1 MVGSTGR
8 AGRSGP
14 RPPSL
19 PVRSGRYCPCVGK
32 FKSKLPSPP
41 RHVNP
46 KISPVVRIL
55 PAPWGLPGGNWWLPL
70 SHRVVGA
77 PEPPSVTSVSGQE
90 TTSSICDH
98 GGGVPRRVRGAVQK
112 SSPPPLRPRA
122 PFNNPPGPPC
132 AAGVAPGGPRHP
144 WPCLPQAQFRVV
156 ANYCDP
162 NLAHR
167 RSAVGPVRPYRLH
180 DGALAKVH
188 MRDK

>member
-1 MVGSTGR
+1 MLRESDR
-8 AGRSGP
+8 NYAGASAKIISSILTEMAGLFP
-14 RPPSL
+14 A
-19 PVRSGRYCPCVGK
+19 
-32 FKSKLPSPP
+32 

-132 AAGVAPGGPRHP
+132 AAGVAPSGPGHP
-144 WPCLPQAQFRVV
+144 WPCPPQAQ
-156 ANYCDP
+156 
-162 NLAHR
+162 LL
-167 RSAVGPVRPYRLH
+167 RSKP
-180 DGALAKVH
+180 GASAKRGRARTTVPTA
-188 MRDK
+188 

>member
-1 MVGSTGR
+1 M
-8 AGRSGP
+8 
-14 RPPSL
+14 
-19 PVRSGRYCPCVGK
+19 
-32 FKSKLPSPP
+32 P

-112 SSPPPLRPRA
+112 SSPPPLRPA
-122 PFNNPPGPPC
+122 PGSITPRGRLVRRVLLQAAPGTPGPARRKP
-132 AAGVAPGGPRHP
+132 
-144 WPCLPQAQFRVV
+144 
-156 ANYCDP
+156 NYCDP

-167 RSAVGPVRPYRLH
+167 RSVVEPDERCKRFWGQTDLTKHLRCHCEPRAC
-180 DGALAKVH
+180 ALRSCEWRWACSKKQCRFYNH
-188 MRDK
+188 GEA

>member
-1 MVGSTGR
+1 MSVGLVTVTTGF
-8 AGRSGP
+8 
-14 RPPSL
+14 L
-19 PVRSGRYCPCVGK
+19 TVT
-32 FKSKLPSPP
+32 

-132 AAGVAPGGPRHP
+132 AAGGSPGGPRHP
-144 WPCLPQAQFRVV
+144 WPCPPQPQ
-156 ANYCDP
+156 
-162 NLAHR
+162 LL
-167 RSAVGPVRPYRLH
+167 RSKPGASAKRGRAGRAVQTILGTNCTHKRL
-180 DGALAKVH
+180 KVPL
-188 MRDK
+188 RTSCVCS

>member
-1 MVGSTGR
+1 MYTRPLKGMLMALRACSPLRTCYAPATSDSRTCVISDSTPTTASDR
-8 AGRSGP
+8 TE
-14 RPPSL
+14 
-19 PVRSGRYCPCVGK
+19 
-32 FKSKLPSPP
+32 P

-77 PEPPSVTSVSGQE
+77 PEPPSVTSVSAQE

-122 PFNNPPGPPC
+122 RFNNPPGPPC
-132 AAGVAPGGPRHP
+132 AAVFAPGGPWNP
-144 WPCLPQAQFRVV
+144 WPCPLQA
-156 ANYCDP
+156 
-162 NLAHR
+162 
-167 RSAVGPVRPYRLH
+167 
-180 DGALAKVH
+180 
-188 MRDK
+188 

>member
-1 MVGSTGR
+1 MEAEGPEGPEKLA
-8 AGRSGP
+8 AGDL
-14 RPPSL
+14 RPQASSESL
-19 PVRSGRYCPCVGK
+19 PLFFLFSVHCSCPSTV
-32 FKSKLPSPP
+32 P

-112 SSPPPLRPRA
+112 PSPPPLRPRA

-132 AAGVAPGGPRHP
+132 AAGVAPGGPTHP
-144 WPCLPQAQFRVV
+144 WPCPPQVQLLRSKPGAS
-156 ANYCDP
+156 A
-162 NLAHR
+162 
-167 RSAVGPVRPYRLH
+167 RSAMGERAVQTILRKKEPS
-180 DGALAKVH
+180 K
-188 MRDK
+188 

>member
-1 MVGSTGR
+1 MKT
-8 AGRSGP
+8 P
-14 RPPSL
+14 RPPAACGPL
-19 PVRSGRYCPCVGK
+19 ACMETPQQDPCKQAMRLLFMVSWVPCFVG
-32 FKSKLPSPP
+32 LT

-132 AAGVAPGGPRHP
+132 AAGVAPSGPGHP
-144 WPCLPQAQFRVV
+144 WPCAPQAQ
-156 ANYCDP
+156 
-162 NLAHR
+162 LL
-167 RSAVGPVRPYRLH
+167 RSKP
-180 DGALAKVH
+180 GASAKRGRARTTVPTA
-188 MRDK
+188 

>member
-1 MVGSTGR
+1 MSH
-8 AGRSGP
+8 
-14 RPPSL
+14 SL
-19 PVRSGRYCPCVGK
+19 PEIVHLASRGCIIDMVLKEILVIDKHAKTYRRLGGLGRTTA
-32 FKSKLPSPP
+32 

-46 KISPVVRIL
+46 KISSVVRIL

-90 TTSSICDH
+90 TTSPICDH

-132 AAGVAPGGPRHP
+132 AAGVAPSGPGHP
-144 WPCLPQAQFRVV
+144 WPCPPQAQ
-156 ANYCDP
+156 
-162 NLAHR
+162 LL
-167 RSAVGPVRPYRLH
+167 RSKP
-180 DGALAKVH
+180 GASAKRGRARTTVPTA
-188 MRDK
+188 